1 MGCNPPRILLERFVP
16 DAAHVLEQAKAH
28 PLVWGRLVLE
38 EHVQIVRLCR
48 PLHSVEQVR
57 LALLQGFVDEA
68 GLLQGQARPVKPFD
82 QGRRQVWTQKSGCF
96 VGVCEDGAKEF
107 VVGPFDID
115 AHRLL

>member
-1 MGCNPPRILLERFVP
+1 
-16 DAAHVLEQAKAH
+16 
-28 PLVWGRLVLE
+28 VLE
-38 EHVQIVRLCR
+38 EHIQIVRLCR

-68 GLLQGQARPVKPFD
+68 GLLQGQARPVKLFD
-82 QGRRQVWTQKSGCF
+82 QVRRQVWTQKSGCF

-107 VVGPFDID
+107 VVGSFDID